1 MPCTYD
7 LIVFKYISFKFPLK
21 MMHIYVRYMFYLN
34 RFPISYYCFYWLPTY
49 GTRFAMS
56 SICRLRTYMYGML
69 LLWYH
74 FRKGKCGSTHR
85 GWDMMTE
92 SLQTTFLNAFSWLK
106 IIVLTTISLKFVLI
120 GAISI
125 KPDLIREEHD
135 GNIIPSSDQWVW
147 DETSAAINKPN

>member
-1 MPCTYD
+1 MNPNFKLPLLWLNPIGDWYSQMPCTYD

-21 MMHIYVRYMFYLN
+21 LMHIYVRYMFYLN
-34 RFPISYYCFYWLPTY
+34 RFPISYYCLYWLSAC
-49 GTRFAMS
+49 GTGFAMS

-92 SLQTTFLNAFSWLK
+92 SLQTAFFK
-106 IIVLTTISLKFVLI
+106 CIFMTINHCFDHDFVEI
-120 GAISI
+120 C
-125 KPDLIREEHD
+125 PYRC
-135 GNIIPSSDQWVW
+135 NFY
-147 DETSAAINKPN
+147 